1 MMWNAQALAI
11 DTSMPPSPSECEPLS
26 ERNFRLICEV
36 IERACGIH
44 ITAKKKSLVEG
55 RMRRR
60 MRAHGMASPNTYCRL
75 LLEADPDGEE
85 LALFIDAVTTNKTDF
100 FREPKHFEFMQDV
113 LLPRLAAEG
122 RRPLK
127 FWSAACSTGAEA
139 YTMAMVID
147 NFFGTG
153 GADYSILATDICSDV
168 LEKGVAAL
176 YPDAMLDPVP
186 ESFRRRYVLIAK
198 DPSRREFRI
207 TPQLR
212 HRVDFRRLNLMDSS
226 YPHDRDFDVIFLRNV
241 LIYFDRATQKAVL
254 SKLVEHLRPGGYLF
268 LGHSETLTGT
278 GVHLDPVASTIFVRR

>member
-1 MMWNAQALAI
+1 MMWNAQALAV
-11 DTSMPPSPSECEPLS
+11 DTQPAQSPSDCEPLS
-26 ERNFRLICEV
+26 ERNFRLICDV
-36 IERACGIH
+36 IHSACGIH

-60 MRAHGMASPNTYCRL
+60 MRAHALSSPNDYCRL
-75 LLEADPDGEE
+75 LRDADPEGEE

-139 YTMAMVID
+139 YTMAMVTE
-147 NFFGTG
+147 NFFGSSG
-153 GADYSILATDICSDV
+153 GDYSILATDICSDV
-168 LEKGVAAL
+168 LEKGMAAF

-186 ESFRRRYVLIAK
+186 ENYRRRFVLVAR
-198 DPSRREFRI
+198 DPTRHEFRI
-207 TPQLR
+207 VPQLR
-212 HRVDFRRLNLMDSS
+212 HRVDFRRLNLMDGS
-226 YPHDRDFDVIFLRNV
+226 YPYERDFDVIFLRNV
-241 LIYFDRATQKAVL
+241 LIYFDRVTQKAVL
-254 SKLVEHLRPGGYLF
+254 TKLVEHLRPGGYLF

-278 GVHLDPVASTIFVRR
+278 GLPLDPVASTIFVRR